1 VVFLRVVLQHEEDAV
16 KRAIILAIAGILC
29 LAGCGTP
36 DVKPNVPAT
45 PKWKGAPYRIAFDTK
60 APKPNPAGVTV
71 PTIRFTANP
80 EMLETRATLVLRFD
94 STVVTKDRP
103 VINQMIMAPADISGE
118 DGALS
123 ADYMNAVD
131 KELASLLGSYCVK
144 GKVKI
149 SVALARSSLSM
160 QAGEGEIN
168 NKRLS
173 DWIPTEVVFKN
184 PHRGC

>member
-1 VVFLRVVLQHEEDAV
+1 V
-16 KRAIILAIAGILC
+16 KKAIIFAMGGVLL

-36 DVKPNVPAT
+36 DVKPNAPVT

-60 APKPNPAGVTV
+60 APKPNPAGVAI
-71 PTIRFTANP
+71 PAIRFTANP

-118 DGALS
+118 QGALS

-131 KELASLLGSYCVK
+131 KELGNLLGSYCVK

-160 QAGEGEIN
+160 QAGEAEIN

>member
-1 VVFLRVVLQHEEDAV
+1 M
-16 KRAIILAIAGILC
+16 KRTIILALTGILF

-36 DVKPNVPAT
+36 EVKTNVPAT
-45 PKWKGAPYRIAFDTK
+45 PKWKGAPYRITFDAK
-60 APKPNPAGVTV
+60 APKPNPSGLSI
-71 PTIRFTANP
+71 PTIRYTANP
-80 EMLETRATLVLRFD
+80 EMIETRGTLVLRFD
-94 STVVTKDRP
+94 STVVAKDRP
-103 VINQMIMAPADISGE
+103 VINQMIMAPTDISGAE
-118 DGALS
+118 GALS

-131 KELASLLGSYCVK
+131 KELANLLGSYCVK

-149 SVALARSSLSM
+149 SIALARSSLSM
-160 QAGEGEIN
+160 QAGEDEIN